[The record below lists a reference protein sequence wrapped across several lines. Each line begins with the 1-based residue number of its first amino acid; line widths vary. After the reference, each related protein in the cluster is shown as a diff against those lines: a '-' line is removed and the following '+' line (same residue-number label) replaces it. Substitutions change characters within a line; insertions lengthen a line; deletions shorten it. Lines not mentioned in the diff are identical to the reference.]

1 MILLEATPLV
11 ETLPV
16 WVWFCGL
23 VVTSLIGPAVV
34 AWINN
39 KKIRAEA
46 ESTRVDVAE
55 IKEQVKNTHES
66 NLRADMDE
74 TRGVATESK
83 EEATEAKESS
93 HRTERLV
100 KDLMTSLRAIEHS
113 MDRRDKLQT
122 KALGEVSEDLTAH
135 LKEVPSILEDA
146 FKRHAADCPIR
157 TPQPPTKG

>member
-1 MILLEATPLV
+1 MAILETTPVV
-11 ETLPV
+11 ENLPV

-23 VVTSLIGPAVV
+23 LVTSLLGPATV

-46 ESTRVDVAE
+46 KSTRDDVAE

-66 NLRADMDE
+66 NLRADMDL
-74 TRGVATESK
+74 TRGIATESK

-100 KDLMTSLRAIEHS
+100 KDLMTSIRALEHS
-113 MDRRDKLQT
+113 MDRRQQQAT
-122 KALGEVSEDLTAH
+122 KDLGEVREDLGSH
-135 LKEVPSILEDA
+135 LKEVPQILEDA
-146 FKRHAADCPIR
+146 FKRHAADCKGLPK
-157 TPQPPTKG
+157 PPTHTA